1 MWKKM
6 NPVKFIKPIRLHKA
20 FRHFRI
26 WVDMHLEKI
35 PLGANETY
43 QHLHRHKDLLGVW
56 FWQTAASH
64 EKKSKYRYGV
74 K

>member
-1 MWKKM
+1 MLH
-6 NPVKFIKPIRLHKA
+6 PVKFIKPIKLHKHKA

-26 WVDMHLEKI
+26 WIDMNLEKI
-35 PLGANETY
+35 PLDANETY
-43 QHLHRHKDLLGVW
+43 QHPHRHKDLLGDW
-56 FWQTAASH
+56 FWQISASQ